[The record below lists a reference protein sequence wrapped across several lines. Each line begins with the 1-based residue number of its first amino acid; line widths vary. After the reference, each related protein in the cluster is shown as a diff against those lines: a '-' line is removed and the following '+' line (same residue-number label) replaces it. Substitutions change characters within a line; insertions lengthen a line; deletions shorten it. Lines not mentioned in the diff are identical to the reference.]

1 MSLFAD
7 RPRLIHGA
15 LALFALAV
23 VGRAAKVQ
31 LLDGARWSARA
42 RDQQV
47 AAAPLPAPR
56 GTVRD
61 AGGDVLVESRAMV
74 RLRVAPREVRTPAQL
89 GKLMAHAGIAAE
101 WVSRATDTTQK
112 WVEIPGLFLPTDVA
126 MITAT
131 RGVHPEPVLNRV
143 APPSDGLRR
152 IIGRTADGGVAVD
165 GVELALDALLR
176 GTAGREALL
185 KDSKGRLFASPA
197 VDGTAATAGHSVTL
211 TINAGLQ
218 DIAERSLGDAVTRL
232 GAKGGDIVIL
242 DAQSGEIRALASHRA
257 DPRSTAATA
266 LTEPYEPGST
276 LKPFLA
282 AFLLDHHR
290 ARVDEVVNTYGGR
303 WNYNGRLIVDDH
315 PSASF
320 TLADVI
326 RFSSNIGIIQLAQRL
341 TPREQYELMR
351 DAGFG
356 APTGTTYPSESPGR
370 VAPPSQWSQQTA
382 ASMAMG
388 YEILVTPLQL
398 ATAYAAI
405 ANGGELLQPALVK
418 ELRAPDGTV
427 TYRHE
432 RRVVRRVMSPG
443 AARTMRG
450 LLKGV
455 VDGGTAAGS
464 SLATFDVAGKTGTA
478 KVVRNRHYV
487 AGEYTASFVGMFP
500 ADDPQIVILVKLDS
514 PVKEKYGGKAAAPV
528 SRTILE
534 AAIAARDA
542 ALNRQG
548 LADAPRRVVA
558 AAGAGAARTAIATAP
573 TAATAAAPARSEPE
587 TRRVTESTG
596 SVPYEVSLEQPARAS
611 RAPRAVAGVRSVP
624 SVDGLSRRAAARV
637 LHRAG
642 FRVQFTTGAA
652 AQWPTA
658 GTMAASGSRVTVTVA
673 P

>member
-1 MSLFAD
+1 MSLLAN
-7 RPRLIHGA
+7 RPRLIHAA

-23 VGRAAKVQ
+23 IIRAAQVQ
-31 LLDGARWSARA
+31 LLDGAQWSARA

-56 GTVRD
+56 GAIRD
-61 AGGDVLVESRAMV
+61 AGGAVLVESREMV
-74 RLRVAPREVRTPAQL
+74 RLRIAPREVRNPAQL
-89 GKLMAHAGIAAE
+89 GTLLRRAGIAPS
-101 WVSRATDTTQK
+101 WVARATDTTLK

-126 MITAT
+126 MISAT

-152 IIGRTADGGVAVD
+152 IIGRTADGSVPVD

-176 GTAGREALL
+176 GRAGYEALL
-185 KDSKGRLFASPA
+185 RDSKGRRFASPSE
-197 VDGTAATAGHSVTL
+197 GGAAARPGHSVTL

-218 DIAERSLGDAVTRL
+218 DIAERALNDAV
-232 GAKGGDIVIL
+232 AAQDAAGGDIVVL
-242 DAQSGEIRALASHRA
+242 DAQTGEVRAMASRRA

-282 AFLLDHHR
+282 TWLLDHGR
-290 ARVDEVVNTYGGR
+290 ARVDDVVNTYGGT
-303 WNYNGRLIVDDH
+303 WNLDGRIIEDDH
-315 PSASF
+315 KGTSF
-320 TLADVI
+320 SLADVI
-326 RFSSNIGIIQLAQRL
+326 RYSSNIGIIQFAQRM
-341 TPREQYELMR
+341 TPREQYELLR

-370 VAPPSQWSQQTA
+370 LTLPAQWSRQTP
-382 ASMAMG
+382 ASLAMG

-405 ANGGELLQPALVK
+405 ANGGELLQPALVR
-418 ELRAPDGTV
+418 EVRAPDGTV
-427 TYRHE
+427 VYRHE
-432 RRVVRRVMSPG
+432 RRVVRRLMSTG

-455 VDGGTAAGS
+455 LDSGTAAGT

-478 KVVRNRHYV
+478 QVARNKHYV
-487 AGEYTASFVGMFP
+487 KGEYTASFVGMFP
-500 ADDPQIVILVKLDS
+500 AEAPQIVILVKIDS
-514 PVKEKYGGKAAAPV
+514 PRRSIYGGKAAAPV
-528 SRTILE
+528 SRTVLE

-542 ALNRQG
+542 ALDRDG
-548 LADAPRRVVA
+548 LASAPQRVA
-558 AAGAGAARTAIATAP
+558 AAPPPEEPVRDIA
-573 TAATAAAPARSEPE
+573 EDVV
-587 TRRVTESTG
+587 VTESAG
-596 SVPYEVSLEQPARAS
+596 SVPYEVTLGQPMRVSPVVAGARA
-611 RAPRAVAGVRSVP
+611 VP
-624 SVDGLSRRAAARV
+624 PVMGLSRRAAARA

-642 FRVQFTTGAA
+642 FRVAFTRGEQA
-652 AQWPTA
+652 AQWPAA
-658 GTMAASGSRVTVTVA
+658 GAVAPAGSRVTVTVA